1 MNATLPMSGYLVVSM
16 EQAVAVP
23 FATRQLADLGARVIK
38 IERPGS
44 GDFARGYDSRV
55 KGMSSAFMWLNRGK
69 ESIELD
75 IKDTDDRKVLNA
87 LLARADVFLHNIS
100 PTAARR
106 QGLDSVTLSR
116 EYPTL
121 ICGSVSG
128 YGTSGPMADSKAYDL
143 LVQGETGLMSL
154 NGDEENFAKVGIS
167 IADIA
172 AGMYTYSSI
181 LAALHH
187 RTRTGQV
194 SPVDVSLFDSLAEWL
209 SYPMYYTRHGGI
221 PPRRMG
227 TSHATIAPYGGFDT
241 GDGDKVLL
249 AVQNDREWQRF
260 CDMVIDSPEFA
271 NDPRFGSHEARV
283 ANRQVLDTLIADRL
297 STMTRETV
305 EARLTD
311 ASIAFARM
319 NTIDDLHTH
328 PQLTMRDRW
337 IATNSE
343 VGVVETLLPPWL
355 PGGHG
360 ADFGPIPSLGEHTDA
375 IRDWLESETTD
386 EIQTESIAMQHE
398 SSTP

>member
-38 IERPGS
+38 IERPGT

-106 QGLDSVTLSR
+106 QGLDSGTLAR
-116 EYPTL
+116 EFPTL

-128 YGTSGPMADSKAYDL
+128 YGTSGPMADTKAYDL

-187 RTRTGQV
+187 RTRTGEV

-209 SYPMYYTRHGGI
+209 SYPMYYTRHGGV

-260 CDMVIDSPEFA
+260 CDNVIDSPEFA

-283 ANRQVLDTLIADRL
+283 ANRHVLDALIADRL
-297 STMTRETV
+297 STMTRATV
-305 EARLTD
+305 ETRLAD

-328 PQLTMRDRW
+328 PQLTTRDRW
-337 IATNSE
+337 IATTSE
-343 VGVVETLLPPWL
+343 VGTVETLLPPWL
-355 PGGHG
+355 PRGHG
-360 ADFGPIPSLGEHTDA
+360 ADFGPIPSLGQHNDA